1 MIKLFSREYMDD
13 LLVRLAHHSS
23 AIEGNTITLNES
35 IAILLNDF
43 IPREMLKKE
52 FYEVENHK
60 QAFEYIQ
67 YCLLNGEK
75 LSIGIIEEIH
85 RLLLDHLDHNNRG
98 NFKNISNAIIGAEFD
113 TVSPEQTPTLMFQW
127 LKNYEYLMENAKTEE
142 EKIKIILEK
151 HIEFERIH
159 PFNDGNGRTGR
170 MVMLYSLLENN
181 IPPIIVTKELKPKY
195 ILGLADK
202 DVNMLYEMSKPLI
215 EKERDRMM
223 KFENKLK

>member
-1 MIKLFSREYMDD
+1 MVNLFSEEYMDD

-23 AIEGNTITLNES
+23 AIEGNTITLNETVS
-35 IAILLNDF
+35 IILNDT
-43 IPREMLKKE
+43 IPGSINKRE

-67 YCLLNGEK
+67 HCLLNEEK
-75 LSIGIIEEIH
+75 LSIGIIKEIH
-85 RLLLDHLDHNNRG
+85 RLLLDHLDYNRG

-113 TVSPEQTPTLMFQW
+113 TASPEQTPTLMFQW

-181 IPPIIVTKELKPKY
+181 IPPIIITKELKPKY
-195 ILGLADK
+195 ILGLSEK
-202 DVNMLYEMSKPLI
+202 NVNMLYEMSKPLI
-215 EKERDRMM
+215 EKERDRMI